1 MAKAFKEWAL
11 ICEALGR
18 GDQSV
23 ILRKGGISEGKGGFG
38 FDHEDFYLFP
48 TWYHGQIDRVRT
60 DWVRRAD
67 VALPEQDPE
76 KISVSCMA
84 TLEWAG
90 RIGDK
95 EAIHSL
101 RELHVLDDSVIEER
115 FVYDTRSGSLGGE
128 GINLAF
134 VRVFRL
140 EPAVVL
146 AMEDA
151 FGGCRSWIDLPEIEP
166 SALVSVLSDE
176 EHERRRKRFAELLG
190 ISFG

>member
-11 ICEALGR
+11 VCEALGR
-18 GDQSV
+18 GEQSV
-23 ILRKGGISEGKGGFG
+23 ILRKGGISEGRGGFG
-38 FDHEDFYLFP
+38 FDHDDFFLFP
-48 TWYHGQIDRVRT
+48 TWYHGQIDKVRIT
-60 DWVRRAD
+60 G
-67 VALPEQDPE
+67 VALPDQDPDR
-76 KISVSCMA
+76 ITVSYMA

-95 EAIHSL
+95 EALHSL

-115 FVYDTRSGSLGGE
+115 FVYDTRAGSLGGE

-140 EPAVVL
+140 EPSVVL
-146 AMEDA
+146 PMEET

-176 EHERRRKRFAELLG
+176 EHRRRRERFAELLG